1 MKPLFII
8 LALMLLTSCTV
19 VINLTP
25 AQRAQKNFNRFR
37 PRQNES
43 RLAQVVG
50 FAGIGLGLYYN
61 NNIKPIKP

>member
-1 MKPLFII
+1 MRLLLVVLI
-8 LALMLLTSCTV
+8 LILLTSCTA

-25 AQRAQKNFNRFR
+25 AQRAEKNFNRFR
-37 PRQNES
+37 PRQNET